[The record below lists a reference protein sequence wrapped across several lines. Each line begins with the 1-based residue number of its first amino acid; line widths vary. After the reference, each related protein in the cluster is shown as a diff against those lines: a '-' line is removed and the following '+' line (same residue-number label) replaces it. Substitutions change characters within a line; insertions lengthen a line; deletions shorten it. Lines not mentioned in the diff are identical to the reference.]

1 MIKANFSDGH
11 VGTWTDYRKFSFS
24 TSNEYV
30 AYVNSDG
37 VYGDVMGIGA
47 GDATITIT
55 YRENT
60 SKRAYLTVTVY
71 E

>member
-1 MIKANFSDGH
+1 
-11 VGTWTDYRKFSFS
+11 
-24 TSNEYV
+24 
-30 AYVNSDG
+30 
-37 VYGDVMGIGA
+37 MGIGA

-60 SKRAYLTVTVY
+60 SKKAYLTVTVY